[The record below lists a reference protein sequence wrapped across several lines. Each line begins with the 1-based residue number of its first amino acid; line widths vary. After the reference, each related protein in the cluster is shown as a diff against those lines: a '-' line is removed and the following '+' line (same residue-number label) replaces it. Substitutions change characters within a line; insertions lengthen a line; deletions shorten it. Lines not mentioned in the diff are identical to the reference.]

1 MKTILMMKRIMK
13 IRKMNKKKSNPE
25 IKIKLLTNASKKRS
39 KIKIIKKIIKVAQR
53 HCNKINYKDCMMTI
67 KYYFIT
73 KIKNCRKELSHYPLL
88 ILFYTLIRHHY
99 IEYLPCKRAN
109 HQLTRQGAC

>member
-1 MKTILMMKRIMK
+1 MMKRIIK
-13 IRKMNKKKSNPE
+13 TRKMNKKKSKKEKDE
-25 IKIKLLTNASKKRS
+25 IKLWTNASKKRS

-53 HCNKINYKDCMMTI
+53 HYNKINYKDYMMTI

-73 KIKNCRKELSHYPLL
+73 KTKNCRKELSHYPLL
-88 ILFYTLIRHHY
+88 ILFCTLIRHHC
-99 IEYLPCKRAN
+99 IEYLPCKLAN